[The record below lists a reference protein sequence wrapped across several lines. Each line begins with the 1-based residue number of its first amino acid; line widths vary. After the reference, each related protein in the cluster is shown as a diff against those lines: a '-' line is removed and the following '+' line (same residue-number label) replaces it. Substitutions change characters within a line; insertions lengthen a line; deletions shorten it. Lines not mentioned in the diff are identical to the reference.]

1 MRAVRS
7 ASLIAALAIAV
18 AMAMTMLAGC
28 ASVTPDAVLAAAGR
42 NVANDGQQLVIV
54 TVDNGDS
61 TRMRRPGSTRPA
73 YSGAR
78 YEASAAA
85 QATMRRIA
93 ADFGLT
99 EVTAWPIFALRVH
112 CAVFRIP
119 AQQPRE
125 NLLQRLALDP
135 RVRLAQ
141 PMNSFTSSTTGY
153 NDPYLAV
160 QSGFRSI
167 DAATAQQWSRGERV
181 RVAVI
186 DTGID
191 ATHPDFGGRVVV
203 RRNFVDKDA
212 RRFGEDRHGTAV
224 AGIISAAANNK
235 LGIVGVAPA
244 VEIVA
249 LKACWQTSADS
260 EAARCN
266 SLTIAQALAAAL
278 DEHVQV
284 VNLSLT
290 GPRDPLLNQLVA
302 AGLRRGVLFV
312 GAAPAD
318 GASDGFPAA
327 APGMIAV
334 DMMESGRV
342 RGGVLRAPGREVV
355 TLLPGDRYD
364 FLSGASLAAAH
375 VTGAVALL
383 LARNPHLGR
392 DAVYALLERS
402 ETAHGEGGE
411 AVASINACLALAG
424 LLRQG
429 SCPDTARAMPLPQP
443 VPELLPAR
451 R

>member
-1 MRAVRS
+1 MRS
-7 ASLIAALAIAV
+7 TSLLAALAMVAV
-18 AMAMTMLAGC
+18 LAGC
-28 ASVTPDAVLAAAGR
+28 ASVTPEAVLVAADSS
-42 NVANDGQQLVIV
+42 VAEDAQRLVIV
-54 TVDNGDS
+54 TVDNGDG
-61 TRMRRPGSTRPA
+61 TRMPRPGSTRPV

-85 QATMRRIA
+85 QATMRRLA
-93 ADFGLT
+93 TDYGMT
-99 EVTAWPIFALRVH
+99 EVTAWPILALRVH

-119 AQQPRE
+119 AEQARD
-125 NLLQRLALDP
+125 NLLQRLAQDP

-141 PMNSFTSSTTGY
+141 PMNSFSSSTGGY
-153 NDPYLAV
+153 NDPYIGV

-167 DAATAQQWSRGERV
+167 DAAAAQQWSRGERV

-203 RRNFVDKDA
+203 QRNFVDDDA
-212 RRFGEDRHGTAV
+212 RRFAQDRHGTAV

-235 LGIVGVAPA
+235 LGIVGVAPQ
-244 VEIVA
+244 VEILA
-249 LKACWQTSADS
+249 LKACWQTSADG

-278 DEHVQV
+278 DERAQV

-302 AGLRRGVLFV
+302 SGLARGVLFV

-318 GASDGFPAA
+318 GAADGFPAA

-334 DMMESGRV
+334 DMTESGRV
-342 RGGVLRAPGREVV
+342 RAGVLRAPGRDVV
-355 TLLPGDRYD
+355 TLVPGDRYD
-364 FLSGASLAAAH
+364 FLSGASLATAH

-383 LARNPHLGR
+383 LARHQRLAR

-402 ETAHGEGGE
+402 EGTAGEGG
-411 AVASINACLALAG
+411 AAASINACLAITG

-429 SCPDTARAMPLPQP
+429 NCPLAPTPTLSASGTAQ
-443 VPELLPAR
+443 
-451 R
+451 